1 MDNET
6 MYTPTPSSAIGI
18 SYEPEPEQFNSGR
31 IVELSK
37 MFDEL
42 NKMDLKGKTD
52 DKMGLT
58 YLNWAWAWTILK
70 QKYPDARQRIYTHMV
85 HLTTETITR
94 AEGIE
99 TKTTSCRDE
108 EVDYFTDGR
117 TCYVKVGLILNGH
130 EEVVTL
136 PVMNMKNQS
145 IRADMVTSVDV
156 NRAKQR
162 AFVKAAAMHGLGLY
176 IYAGE
181 KEPEPEPIV
190 IDWTALTKK
199 CNEIRSVPAEEM
211 SNFNEHMTRVT
222 QLIQQYGADY
232 SDEIVKYVQTQVST
246 KISAI
251 TPDKFVELYRIEKFL
266 LGIEEAC
273 QR

>member
-1 MDNET
+1 MENET
-6 MYTPTPSSAIGI
+6 HQIINTA
-18 SYEPEPEQFNSGR
+18 EPKLEVLGQ
-31 IVELSK
+31 

-42 NKMDLKGKTD
+42 NKIDLKGKTD

-70 QKYPDARQRIYTHMV
+70 QRFPDAQQKIYTHTV
-85 HLTTETITR
+85 HLIETIKTVV
-94 AEGIE
+94 EGME
-99 TKTTSCRDE
+99 RTVTSEHDE
-108 EVDYFTDGR
+108 EVNYFTDGK

-130 EEVVTL
+130 EEIVTL
-136 PVMNMKNQS
+136 PIMNMKNQS
-145 IRADMVTSVDV
+145 IRADVVTSVDI
-156 NRAKQR
+156 NRAQQR

-181 KEPEPEPIV
+181 KEPEAEPIV
-190 IDWTALTKK
+190 IDWDALTKK
-199 CNEIRSVPAEEM
+199 CNAIKSVPAEEM
-211 SNFNEHMTRVT
+211 SRFDAHMAAVT
-222 QLIQQYGADY
+222 GLIQQYAGEY
-232 SDEIVKYVQTQVST
+232 SDPIVKYVQSQVST

-251 TPDKFVELYRIEKFL
+251 TPDKFIELYRIEQFL

>member
-1 MDNET
+1 MDNGT
-6 MYTPTPSSAIGI
+6 I
-18 SYEPEPEQFNSGR
+18 QFNNQSKAPSNE
-31 IVELSK
+31 ELSQ

-42 NKMDLKGKTD
+42 NKLDLKGKTD

-70 QKYPDARQRIYTHMV
+70 QRYPDAQQKFYTHEV
-85 HLTTETITR
+85 EITTETVTHLD
-94 AEGIE
+94 GLE
-99 TKTTSCRDE
+99 TKTISKRME

-117 TCYVKVGLILNGH
+117 TCYVKVGLVLNGH

-181 KEPEPEPIV
+181 KEPEAEPVV
-190 IDWTALTKK
+190 IDWDALTKK
-199 CNEIRSVPAEEM
+199 CNAIKTVPAEEM
-211 SNFNEHMTRVT
+211 SRFDSHMALVT
-222 QLIQQYGADY
+222 GLIQQYATDY
-232 SDEIVKYVQTQVST
+232 SDEIVKYVQSQVST

-266 LGIEEAC
+266 LGIEEAV
-273 QR
+273 QK

>member
-1 MDNET
+1 MENTNDKT
-6 MYTPTPSSAIGI
+6 VSSGQIA
-18 SYEPEPEQFNSGR
+18 
-31 IVELSK
+31 ELGK

-42 NKMDLKGKTD
+42 NKIDLKGKTD

-70 QKYPDARQRIYTHMV
+70 QRFPDAQQKIYTHTV
-85 HLTTETITR
+85 HLTDT
-94 AEGIE
+94 
-99 TKTTSCRDE
+99 TKTTMEGVERIVTSEHDE
-108 EVDYFTDGR
+108 EVNYFTDGR

-130 EEVVTL
+130 EEIVTL
-136 PVMNMKNQS
+136 PIMNMKNQS
-145 IRADMVTSVDV
+145 IRADVVTSVDI
-156 NRAKQR
+156 NRAQQR

-181 KEPEPEPIV
+181 KEPEAEPIV
-190 IDWTALTKK
+190 IDWDALTKK
-199 CNEIRSVPAEEM
+199 CNAIKSVPAEEM
-211 SNFNEHMTRVT
+211 SRFDAHMAAVT
-222 QLIQQYGADY
+222 GLIQQYASEY
-232 SDEIVKYVQTQVST
+232 SDQIVKYVQSQVST

-251 TPDKFVELYRIEKFL
+251 TADKFVELYRIEQFL

>member
-1 MDNET
+1 MMQD
-6 MYTPTPSSAIGI
+6 TPTNVSAVYQTRGTPI
-18 SYEPEPEQFNSGR
+18 EVLADMFNS
-31 IVELSK
+31 
-37 MFDEL
+37 L

-52 DKMGLT
+52 EKMGLT
-58 YLNWAWAWTILK
+58 YLNWAWAWKILK
-70 QKYPDARQRIYTHMV
+70 QNFPDAQQKIYTHDV
-85 HLTTETITR
+85 ELTTETV
-94 AEGIE
+94 
-99 TKTTSCRDE
+99 TKTDGLETRTVSKRIE

-130 EEVVTL
+130 EEIVTL

-181 KEPEPEPIV
+181 KEPETEPIV
-190 IDWTALTKK
+190 IDWAALTKK
-199 CNEIRSVPAEEM
+199 CNEINSIPAEEM
-211 SNFNEHMTRVT
+211 SRFNEHLSRVT
-222 QLIQQYGADY
+222 QLVQQYATDY
-232 SDEIVKYVQTQVST
+232 SDEIVKYVQSQVST

-266 LGIEEAC
+266 LGIEEAV
-273 QR
+273 QK